1 MPGVAFPQ
9 TGPVG
14 FGSPPYRRCA
24 CAAPPS
30 VVCSA
35 KTAPCP
41 SRFASLPLAGRYL
54 VLLPCF
60 VASSR
65 LASSGLRSA
74 CARTCSSG
82 CPIRLSQGDRWLS
95 QVPELPLCAH
105 APISDPGGDGR
116 TRLCALLSAAFRQAK
131 NVGFSTM
138 LENFGIPSHGL
149 RTRYTRLQTSPRGS
163 PAGSL
168 PTCRLRFGRVG
179 LAPTG

>member
-1 MPGVAFPQ
+1 MPGVAFPD

-14 FGSPPYRRCA
+14 FGSPLYRRCA
-24 CAAPPS
+24 CDAPPS
-30 VVCSA
+30 VLCAA

-82 CPIRLSQGDRWLS
+82 CPIRLSQGDWWLS

-131 NVGFSTM
+131 NVGFPQYAGFRDSISRPAHS
-138 LENFGIPSHGL
+138 LHPASDCAS
-149 RTRYTRLQTSPRGS
+149 RLACGFATDL
-163 PAGSL
+163 PATL
-168 PTCRLRFGRVG
+168 
-179 LAPTG
+179 

>member
-1 MPGVAFPQ
+1 MPGVAFPE

-24 CAAPPS
+24 SSAPPS
-30 VVCSA
+30 VLCSA
-35 KTAPCP
+35 KTALCP
-41 SRFASLPLAGRYL
+41 SRFASLPLAYRYL

-65 LASSGLRSA
+65 LASSGLHSA
-74 CARTCSSG
+74 CARTCSPG

-105 APISDPGGDGR
+105 ALISDPGGDGR
-116 TRLCALLSAAFRQAK
+116 TRLCALPSAAFRQAE

-138 LENFGIPSHGL
+138 SGFRDSISRPAHSLHPASDFAS
-149 RTRYTRLQTSPRGS
+149 RLACGFATDL
-163 PAGSL
+163 PATL
-168 PTCRLRFGRVG
+168 
-179 LAPTG
+179 